1 MIQMIEVGMYAR
13 YVNTGTVG
21 KVSEVKKID
30 GRMFALLEGTDLY
43 YDMKYLEKTDKPA
56 EKKGDIKEIDL
67 NKERQIQDDLL
78 NAIESG
84 EMGENA
90 GAG

>member
-1 MIQMIEVGMYAR
+1 MIEQGDYAR

-21 KVSEVKKID
+21 KVSEIKEID

-43 YDMKYLEKTDKPA
+43 YDMEYLEKTDKPVA
-56 EKKGDIKEIDL
+56 KKEAIKELDIDKQ
-67 NKERQIQDDLL
+67 KEMQEDLQRAIQ
-78 NAIESG
+78 SG
-84 EMGENA
+84 EMSENT